1 MPRRVSKEHCDPF
14 QENVAFTFA
23 PEYVPITRTY
33 LYPPQ
38 PESGAMS
45 LSVAVAVATQ
55 QTVTTSARYSA
66 LANLAVPNAFTQPP
80 HTRHPRHSDPPPTQ
94 QVLSPNT
101 IPGGA
106 VRVAVHSLAGPWYH
120 TPMSMLPISR
130 VPIRR
135 TLSSKV
141 KVARTFF

>member
-1 MPRRVSKEHCDPF
+1 MPQRGASEEHCDPF

-23 PEYVPITRTY
+23 PKYVLYPLPVRTRT
-33 LYPPQ
+33 LRSRSPARRPVCRCRD
-38 PESGAMS
+38 ATDRDNKRS
-45 LSVAVAVATQ
+45 LLRPGEPRGSE
-55 QTVTTSARYSA
+55 R
-66 LANLAVPNAFTQPP
+66 LHQPP

-106 VRVAVHSLAGPWYH
+106 KRVAVHSLAGPWYH